1 MLKLCVSQ
9 RRLRLREAG
18 SIWLAQNRRLISGA
32 TAGMHRPRRQ
42 HESARF
48 MSMMP
53 ERGRSLLESSQT

>member
-1 MLKLCVSQ
+1 
-9 RRLRLREAG
+9 
-18 SIWLAQNRRLISGA
+18 LAQNRRLISGA

-48 MSMMP
+48 MSMVP